1 MTLREF
7 YNKIGSDYDSVVAL
21 MGGSERIVDKFV
33 RKFPNDK
40 SAPELFSSFEG
51 KDYETAFRMA
61 HTLKGVC
68 LNLGFV
74 RLRESSAALTEAL
87 RNNTVADNAPE
98 LLETVRRDYNE
109 VMDALNELTAE
120 G

>member
-1 MTLREF
+1 MTLRDF
-7 YNKIGSDYDSVVAL
+7 YKKIGSDYDAVVAL

-33 RKFPNDK
+33 RKFPNDP
-40 SAPELFSSFEG
+40 SAAELFKSFEE

-74 RLRESSAALTEAL
+74 RLRESASALTEAL
-87 RNNTVADNAPE
+87 RDHVADNAPE
-98 LLETVRRDYNE
+98 LLENVRRDYDE
-109 VMDALNELTAE
+109 VICALKEIDQ
-120 G
+120 

>member
-1 MTLREF
+1 MTLRDF
-7 YNKIGSDYDSVVAL
+7 YNKTGSNYDGVLSL

-40 SAPELFSSFEG
+40 SAAQLFESFEN

-68 LNLGFV
+68 LNLGFD
-74 RLRESSAALTEAL
+74 RLRESASELTEAL
-87 RNNTVADNAPE
+87 RNTVADNAPE
-98 LLETVRRDYNE
+98 LLETVRRDYDE
-109 VMDALNELTAE
+109 IICALKELDDV
-120 G
+120 

>member
-7 YNKIGSDYDSVVAL
+7 YDKIESNYDSVLSL

-33 RKFPNDK
+33 KKFPNDK
-40 SAPELFSSFEG
+40 TAQQLFETFES
-51 KDYETAFRMA
+51 KDFETAFRLA

-68 LNLGFV
+68 LNLGFEK
-74 RLRESSAALTEAL
+74 LRNSSSELTEAL
-87 RNNTVADNAPE
+87 RGHVADNAPE

-109 VMDALNELTAE
+109 IIDLLKDLE
-120 G
+120 